1 MTREEID
8 ANLKPCP
15 FCGGKAYVHDN
26 YMASHVKCDNR
37 DCGART
43 KPVPHEK
50 SELYTD
56 ELAMKLWNN
65 RIDRD
70 INRRK

>member
-8 ANLKPCP
+8 LNLKPCP

-26 YMASHVKCDNR
+26 CMASHVKCDN
-37 DCGART
+37 CGART

-56 ELAMKLWNN
+56 ELAMNLWNN
-65 RIDRD
+65 RIDGFEPL
-70 INRRK
+70 